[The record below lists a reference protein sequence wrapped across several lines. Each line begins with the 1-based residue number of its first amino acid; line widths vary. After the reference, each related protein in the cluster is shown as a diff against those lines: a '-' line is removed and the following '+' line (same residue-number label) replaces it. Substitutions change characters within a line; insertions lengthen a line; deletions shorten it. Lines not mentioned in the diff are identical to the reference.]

1 MEIEMD
7 PSVVDLATLCA
18 RAYSDPPTYGK
29 PDGAG
34 RAHVYDGVV
43 VFRGTDDPASLLI
56 DLDVETVTVPDLG
69 TLHAGFWS
77 AFGEIAGDLMKLS
90 PQIIAGH
97 SLGGALALI
106 YAGELCRAGHAPS
119 AVYAFEPPRLAMD
132 NTLRDLLD
140 AHGVM
145 RFCTRNGLDPVTEV
159 PSWMS
164 LPANLSSIGRIT
176 STLDLISYHKIEAV
190 ISSLA

>member
-1 MEIEMD
+1 MTD
-7 PSVVDLATLCA
+7 PFVLDIAKLCA
-18 RAYSDPPTYGK
+18 QAYSDPPTYGK
-29 PDGAG
+29 ADGAG

-43 VFRGTDDPASLLI
+43 VFRGTDDPASMLI
-56 DLDVETVTVPDLG
+56 DLDIATVTIPQLG
-69 TLHAGFWS
+69 TLHAGFWD
-77 AFGEIAGDLMKLS
+77 AFGEVAGPLMKLR

-97 SLGGALALI
+97 SLGAALALI

-132 NTLRDLLD
+132 DTLRTLLD
-140 AHGVM
+140 AHGIM

-164 LPANLSSIGRIT
+164 LPASLSNIGT
-176 STLDLISYHKIEAV
+176 VTGTLDLISYHLIDNV
-190 ISSLA
+190 IKSLA